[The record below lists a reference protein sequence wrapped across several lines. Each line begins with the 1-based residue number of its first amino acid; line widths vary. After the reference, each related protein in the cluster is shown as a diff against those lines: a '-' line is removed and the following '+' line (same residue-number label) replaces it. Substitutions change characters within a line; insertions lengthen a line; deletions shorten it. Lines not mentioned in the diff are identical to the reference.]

1 MKVEDF
7 TKIVAPLFLEFGEMI
22 NKEAVKGW
30 FHVLKAQKIT
40 SNEFSQAVA
49 NYIAFG
55 TPYGQV
61 RLSDILKAGGIQPK
75 KIAEPDSSVKGRTQ
89 AHAILDHIHRYG
101 ANASLPDNIDAVSR
115 RLLQGR
121 WSMRALG
128 ENLIEAEEQ
137 WFVKEFIE
145 AYKAES
151 EMQQYHDNEQ
161 IEYDK
166 KLKPLLENIGITV

>member
-121 WSMRALG
+121 WSMRSLG

-145 AYKAES
+145 AYKSES
-151 EMQQYHDNEQ
+151 EMQQYHDNKQ